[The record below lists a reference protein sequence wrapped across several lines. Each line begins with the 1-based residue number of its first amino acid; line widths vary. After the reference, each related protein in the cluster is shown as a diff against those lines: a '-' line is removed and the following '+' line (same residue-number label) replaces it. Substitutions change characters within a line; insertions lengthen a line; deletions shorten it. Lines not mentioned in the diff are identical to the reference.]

1 MTAAGHPHDRLRCRP
16 PEPLGTATLGT
27 VLVDLGDLAGAR
39 THHERTLE
47 IGQATLGA
55 DHPSMVTF
63 RANLDHALQQ
73 LGDR

>member
-1 MTAAGHPHDRLRCRP
+1 MSAP
-16 PEPLGTATLGT
+16 
-27 VLVDLGDLAGAR
+27 
-39 THHERTLE
+39 LE

-55 DHPSMVTF
+55 DHSSMVTF